1 MENSRK
7 DIVIGHSVVLLAN
20 VIFALNAPFSKT
32 LLSSVMD
39 GYALALWRMGGAAV
53 LFWIASLF
61 VKSEKIE
68 RGDWLMLLGASL
80 FGVIFNQGLFIIGL
94 EKTTPLDAVLLKA
107 LTPIMTMLI
116 AAVYLKNRINLKK
129 GIGVLLGC
137 GGAVFLILSENGFQV
152 SFSGNTVGNLI
163 VFVSAFAYA
172 MYFAVFIKV
181 VKKYSPVTVMKWM
194 FLFATLVCAPFWG
207 DNFLACNY
215 SAFTGL
221 TVITLGFVVVCATFL
236 TYFLLPIGQKRLMPT
251 VVSMYIYSQPIV
263 VAVSSVMMG
272 MDKFSWD
279 RALATVLIFLG
290 VYLVTTHQKE
300 LGKNSK

>member
-1 MENSRK
+1 MDSNRK
-7 DIVIGHSVVLLAN
+7 DKVIGHSVVLLAN
-20 VIFALNAPFSKT
+20 VIFALNAPFSKA
-32 LLSSVMD
+32 LLTSVMD
-39 GYALALWRMGGAAV
+39 GYALALWRMGGAAA

-68 RGDWLMLLGASL
+68 RRDWLMLLGASL

-116 AAVYLKNRINLKK
+116 AAVYLKNRITLKK
-129 GIGVLLGC
+129 GVGVLVGC
-137 GGAVFLILSENGFQV
+137 AGAVFLILSENGFKV
-152 SFSGNTVGNLI
+152 SFSGNTVGNII

-181 VKKYSPVTVMKWM
+181 VKKYSPITVMKWL

-207 DNFLACNY
+207 KNFLACNY
-215 SAFTGL
+215 SAFSMSTVL
-221 TVITLGFVVVCATFL
+221 TLCFVVVFATFL

-263 VAVSSVMMG
+263 VAVTSVMMG
-272 MDKFSWD
+272 MDKFTWD
-279 RALATVLIFLG
+279 RALATILIFFG
-290 VYLVTTHQKE
+290 VYLVTTHQNTVGQKAR
-300 LGKNSK
+300 